1 MYIRYSIA
9 CTVYSSKRALYRTW
23 HTLKRQRIVTDSGA
37 ANPGPVPT
45 AVSAATAICSI
56 LWSITSI
63 CARPGLY
70 TRRPRDFSRTDR
82 GRCGRTEARHTQGA
96 RDAMAA
102 QLLTLALLTSHAR
115 ALGSTPPTARHDRQ
129 RALPVRPAIPSR
141 RPGGGVLQTALG
153 GEERTGGEES
163 RGEKR
168 KGKGGEVEKVRKDNR
183 REEERGGAHG
193 QDAGVAIDA
202 GEQKRPDRVGG

>member
-82 GRCGRTEARHTQGA
+82 GRRGRTEARHTQGA

-115 ALGSTPPTARHDRQ
+115 ALGSTPPTVRHNRQ
-129 RALPVRPAIPSR
+129 RAPPARPAIPSR

-153 GEERTGGEES
+153 REERRANSKGEER
-163 RGEKR
+163 RGEGR
-168 KGKGGEVEKVRKDNR
+168 KGKGGR
-183 REEERGGAHG
+183 
-193 QDAGVAIDA
+193 
-202 GEQKRPDRVGG
+202 

>member
-45 AVSAATAICSI
+45 AVSAATAICS
-56 LWSITSI
+56 LFWSISSF
-63 CARPGLY
+63 CARPGLFS
-70 TRRPRDFSRTDR
+70 RRPRVFSRTDR
-82 GRCGRTEARHTQGA
+82 GRRGRTEARHARGA

-115 ALGSTPPTARHDRQ
+115 ALGSTCTPPTARHDRQ
-129 RALPVRPAIPSR
+129 RAPPARPAIPSR
-141 RPGGGVLQTALG
+141 RPGRWRGSPSNRSGRG
-153 GEERTGGEES
+153 GEDRRGGEP
-163 RGEKR
+163 
-168 KGKGGEVEKVRKDNR
+168 R
-183 REEERGGAHG
+183 REEEREGG
-193 QDAGVAIDA
+193 
-202 GEQKRPDRVGG
+202 GGRKSEER